1 MIRRSL
7 YTRVRVNWQMGKD
20 ILTNFDR
27 SRFQKL
33 KLEFLQFKKKKFI
46 SPRLRIIPKKSQN
59 YLSPISTSCQTEYTL
74 NLKYIVEFYS
84 KSRGSRL
91 GNQIRRSWLP
101 RPDSDNHGI
110 PPDWGHRTKQLEFDL
125 TFVNTWH
132 FYCNWSSNWKYSP
145 KNEGF

>member
-1 MIRRSL
+1 
-7 YTRVRVNWQMGKD
+7 MGKD

-33 KLEFLQFKKKKFI
+33 KLKFIQFKKLSLFI

-84 KSRGSRL
+84 KSRGVGWVTRYEDPGYLDPTRITMGSLRIE
-91 GNQIRRSWLP
+91 GTAQN
-101 RPDSDNHGI
+101 
-110 PPDWGHRTKQLEFDL
+110 
-125 TFVNTWH
+125 
-132 FYCNWSSNWKYSP
+132 NWNLI
-145 KNEGF
+145 